1 MLIKLGNMP
10 RISMVERMVL
20 RPRKRKR
27 DSAYIPSVTINVE
40 KIIVKKAIFNVFIYH
55 LPYIKDGLLNS
66 SP

>member
-10 RISMVERMVL
+10 RMSIVDRIVL
-20 RPRKRKR
+20 RPRKRNR
-27 DSAYIPSVTINVE
+27 DNAYMPSVTINVE
-40 KIIVKKAIFNVFIYH
+40 KIIVKKAILSVFIYH